1 MLNLTRLEN
10 NSSDFVRKDFDLSKA
25 VVSTALPF
33 ECQAYESNKKFDVSI
48 EKNIMINGS
57 EKHIKQMIAIFI
69 DNALKYSD
77 KGGIIRVSLKKMG
90 DKRMLSVYNTG
101 SGISV
106 ADKDRIFERFY
117 RSDLSRNRSTGGYGL
132 GLAIAKSIID
142 KHKFRIQV
150 DTNPGQSVCFT
161 VIM

>member
-1 MLNLTRLEN
+1 ML
-10 NSSDFVRKDFDLSKA
+10 
-25 VVSTALPF
+25 
-33 ECQAYESNKKFDVSI
+33 
-48 EKNIMINGS
+48 
-57 EKHIKQMIAIFI
+57 AIFI

-77 KGGIIRVSLKKMG
+77 EGGIVRVSLKKIG

-117 RSDLSRNRSTGGYGL
+117 RSDISRNRATGGYGL